1 MELAW
6 ICFVA
11 GLLIFLGSHS
21 LRLFAPAWRERQRQR
36 LGELA
41 WKGLYSAV
49 SIASFV
55 LLVWGYGQLHLQL
68 APLFL
73 LPEGMARGLRHLV
86 ALLLLPAFWLLL
98 AAYVPRNHL
107 RATLKH
113 PMTLSVKLWALA
125 HLLVNHTVADLLLF
139 GGLLIWAVLLFRHAR
154 RRPAAAVSSG
164 TWAGTVIVLEAP
176 MVLLSG
182 IDAFG
187 AAQKVAAVVNEKTA
201 DVVPSPHRLVGVTR
215 R

>member
-11 GLLIFLGSHS
+11 GLLVFLGSHS
-21 LRLFAPAWRERQRQR
+21 LRVFAPAWRDRQRQR
-36 LGELA
+36 LGEPA
-41 WKGLYSAV
+41 WKGVYSGV

-73 LPEGMARGLRHLV
+73 LPDGMARGLRHLV
-86 ALLLLPAFWLLL
+86 ALLVLPAFWLLV

-107 RATLKH
+107 KAVLKH

-125 HLLVNHTVADLLLF
+125 HLLVNHTAADLLLF
-139 GGLLIWAVLLFRHAR
+139 GGFLLWAVLLFRSAR
-154 RRPAAAVSSG
+154 RRAVEVAPGSWPG
-164 TWAGTVIVLEAP
+164 TLA
-176 MVLLSG
+176 VLLVG
-182 IDAFG
+182 TG
-187 AAQKVAAVVNEKTA
+187 AYAVFAMMLHARWIGVA
-201 DVVPSPHRLVGVTR
+201 PFLLR
-215 R
+215 